1 MRLLAWLVILF
12 STFLVS
18 TCSPTE
24 EFIQGINMILT
35 GDRNVFVDR
44 ITSEKFDPLLETV
57 VDKLIFCNLRE
68 CKSSIV
74 LGNVYYLRWILK
86 EVYETISNPMIS
98 EYLSRTDGVEAPVWE
113 SHLRRMRISHKHHRN
128 YTSTGIQ
135 FGDVIFQIVVDG

>member
-68 CKSSIV
+68 CKTSIV

-86 EVYETISNPMIS
+86 EVYETISNPVIS
-98 EYLSRTDGVEAPVWE
+98 EYLSRTDEVEAPVWE
-113 SHLRRMRISHKHHRN
+113 SHLRRMRFSHKQPRN

-135 FGDVIFQIVVDG
+135 MGDVVFNIYHL